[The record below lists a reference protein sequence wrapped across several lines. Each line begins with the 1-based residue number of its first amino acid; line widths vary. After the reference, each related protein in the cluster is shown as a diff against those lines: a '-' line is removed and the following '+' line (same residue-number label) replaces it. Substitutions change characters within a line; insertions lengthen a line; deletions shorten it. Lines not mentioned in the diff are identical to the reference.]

1 MLQRRVSKFVA
12 RTARNDRPVECEVR
26 LEYPDI
32 TFTVDG
38 QTKVFKW

>member
-1 MLQRRVSKFVA
+1 MQLRVSKFVA
-12 RTARNDRPVECEVR
+12 KTARDDRPVECEVR

-32 TFTVDG
+32 TFTVGG